1 MQRQQI
7 QPYLFVLGIALA
19 LTSCFNE
26 PNYSNTPE
34 IFAPEVERYRVAA
47 SGGVGGGRRDSIV
60 ITIKFKDGDGN
71 LGDDFPLPKADSLR
85 YRVNGGWGNYR
96 ITTLRLVDGK
106 YVEVPVKV
114 NETLFFPNLTKGKPS
129 GAIEGDLEFNQL
141 FQYGN
146 STRLFPTKFRI
157 QVRDRALNESNVIET
172 DTLNLPFLR

>member
-7 QPYLFVLGIALA
+7 QPYLFVLGIALT
-19 LTSCFNE
+19 LTGCFNE

-34 IFAPEVERYRVAA
+34 IFAPEVEPYPLE
-47 SGGVGGGRRDSIV
+47 SKGGVGGGRRDSVV
-60 ITIKFKDGDGN
+60 ITIRFKDGDGN
-71 LGDDFPLPKADSLR
+71 LGDNFPLAKADCLR
-85 YRVNGGWGNYR
+85 YVGNGGWGNYK
-96 ITTLRLVDGK
+96 ITTLRLVNGK
-106 YVEVPVKV
+106 YEELKVKV
-114 NETLFFPNLTKGKPS
+114 NETLYFPNLTKGKPS
-129 GAIEGDLEFNQL
+129 GAIEGELEFSQL